1 VGDALSTT
9 QPRREGLRVLLVDDH
24 DLFRAGLRSV
34 LVGRGISI
42 VGEAMSGEDAVELVS
57 ELSPDVVLMDLSMP
71 GMGGIEATRRISQLA
86 PLAHVLV
93 LTVSDRDAD
102 VVEAISAGACGYLL
116 KDASLDE
123 LVRGIQSAASGESP
137 VSPAAATKLLE
148 RVRATS
154 PDPERAARIRS
165 ELSRREIE
173 VLKLIAN
180 GKDNTEI
187 ARELVISPKTVKN
200 HTSSIL
206 AKLQIENRI
215 QAAVYAVRAGLV

>member
-1 VGDALSTT
+1 
-9 QPRREGLRVLLVDDH
+9 VDDH
-24 DLFRAGLRSV
+24 DLFRTGLRSV
-34 LVGRGISI
+34 LEGRGIEI
-42 VGEAMSGEDAVELVS
+42 VGEAHDGEEAVKVVAELG
-57 ELSPDVVLMDLSMP
+57 PDVVLMDLSMP
-71 GMGGIEATRRISQLA
+71 GMGGIEATRRIAELV
-86 PLAHVLV
+86 PLTHVLV
-93 LTVSDRDAD
+93 LTVSERDAD

-116 KDASLDE
+116 KDSSLDD
-123 LVRGIQSAASGESP
+123 LVRGLEAASVGESP
-137 VSPAAATKLLE
+137 VSPAAASKLLE

-154 PDPERAARIRS
+154 PDPERAAHIQS
-165 ELSRREIE
+165 ELSQREVE

-187 ARELVISPKTVKN
+187 ARDLVISPKTVKN